1 MDWGKQVMKGISD
14 ITREDSGT
22 LSQRIKDAVILL
34 LTSLLVKHL
43 ASVPLRVLL
52 CHGLN
57 NDLGMLQQGS
67 PIGFRKKNEGSSI

>member
-1 MDWGKQVMKGISD
+1 MKGISD

-43 ASVPLRVLL
+43 ASVPPSVDMQTPRIV
-52 CHGLN
+52 
-57 NDLGMLQQGS
+57 
-67 PIGFRKKNEGSSI
+67 